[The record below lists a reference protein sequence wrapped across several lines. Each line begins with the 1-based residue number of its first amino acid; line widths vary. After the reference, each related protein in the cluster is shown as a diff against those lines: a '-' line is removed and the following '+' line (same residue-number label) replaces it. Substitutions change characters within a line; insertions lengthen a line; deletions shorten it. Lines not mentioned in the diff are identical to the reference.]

1 MIWQPYHTEVGAGTM
16 NPATFLRVLGPEPW
30 NVAYVEPSIRPA
42 DGRYGENP
50 NRWQHYYQLQV
61 ILKPDPGDSQERYL
75 RSLVALG
82 IDPSRHDIRFV
93 EDNWEAPALS
103 AWGLGWEVWLDGQE
117 ITQFTYFQQA
127 GGQTLDPVS
136 VEITY
141 GIERILMVLQD
152 VDTFVDIRW
161 NEELTYGDINLQ
173 AEKEHSRYNFE
184 TANVDRL
191 RRLFQ
196 EFEAEA
202 RSSLESGLIF
212 PAHDYVLKCSHT
224 FNILDSRGA
233 IGVTERA
240 ALFGRMRELARG
252 VAEAYLAQ
260 REALGFPW
268 RRLPG
273 MESPAT
279 RPPDQDPGSPPGS
292 PAPLALEVGTEEL
305 PVDDLESA
313 LAQLEQGFAGLLE
326 TARLGHGVLKVM
338 GTPRRLLVTVEG
350 LAPRQEEQVRL
361 VKGPPADRAFD
372 RDGHAT
378 PAAQGF
384 ARSRGLPVEALQVQ
398 EIDGGRYVVAEVRE
412 PGRSA
417 GEVLAQAI
425 PEILGGL
432 RFDRSMR
439 WGAEGASFSRPIRWL
454 VCLHGGHLVPFTF
467 AGLRSGRTTRG
478 LRFSSPEEIR
488 VRDAHDLLSLLTR
501 QGVIPDVG
509 ERRERIRQ
517 GVEALARE
525 VGGRPSEDSELLRE
539 VADLV
544 EAPAPVRG
552 AFEEKFLDLPR
563 PVLVE
568 VMRKHQRYFAVEDGE
583 GLLPYF
589 ITVRNGAGPGMDLVA
604 HGNEQVIRARFA
616 DAAYFIRKDLEKPLE
631 AHLPRLATLTFQAR
645 LGSML
650 DKSARIER
658 LADLL
663 AQELGLSPAERGVT
677 ARAAQ
682 LCKADLATQ
691 MVVEMT
697 ALQGEMGR
705 EYALRS
711 GESSD
716 VAEAILEHHL
726 PRSAGD
732 RTPQSR
738 AGLVVGLADRL
749 DTLIGLFAAGME
761 PTATKDPF
769 ALRRAAIGLA
779 QILIAQGQRFDLR
792 RGLGEAAAGLPIA
805 CPPQAIEDCLG
816 FVLIRVRGVL
826 EADYRHD
833 VIEAVLAAQGH
844 DPAGAAQAAAA
855 LEARVTRSDWPGIL
869 QAFAR
874 CVRIT
879 RDQAGAADVRE
890 DRLKEPAEQS
900 LFEALR
906 KAEGLPRMAGSVPAF
921 LDAFTPMIPAITRFF
936 EVVLVMVDDE
946 GLRANRLALLRRIA
960 ALAEGV
966 ADLSRLEGF

>member
-1 MIWQPYHTEVGAGTM
+1 
-16 NPATFLRVLGPEPW
+16 
-30 NVAYVEPSIRPA
+30 
-42 DGRYGENP
+42 
-50 NRWQHYYQLQV
+50 
-61 ILKPDPGDSQERYL
+61 
-75 RSLVALG
+75 
-82 IDPSRHDIRFV
+82 
-93 EDNWEAPALS
+93 
-103 AWGLGWEVWLDGQE
+103 
-117 ITQFTYFQQA
+117 
-127 GGQTLDPVS
+127 
-136 VEITY
+136 
-141 GIERILMVLQD
+141 
-152 VDTFVDIRW
+152 
-161 NEELTYGDINLQ
+161 
-173 AEKEHSRYNFE
+173 
-184 TANVDRL
+184 
-191 RRLFQ
+191 
-196 EFEAEA
+196 
-202 RSSLESGLIF
+202 
-212 PAHDYVLKCSHT
+212 
-224 FNILDSRGA
+224 
-233 IGVTERA
+233 
-240 ALFGRMRELARG
+240 MRELARG

-268 RRLPG
+268 KRLPG
-273 MESPAT
+273 VAGPDT
-279 RPPDQDPGSPPGS
+279 RPPDRDTAPPPGS

-313 LAQLEQGFAGLLE
+313 LAQLEQGFSGLLE
-326 TARLGHGVLKVM
+326 TARLGHGAWKVM
-338 GTPRRLLVTVEG
+338 GTPRRLLVSIEG

-372 RDGHAT
+372 GDGHAT

-384 ARSRGLPVEALQVQ
+384 ARSRGVAVEALRVH
-398 EIDGGRYVVAEVRE
+398 EIDGGRYAVAEVRE

-417 GEVLAQAI
+417 DEVLAQAI
-425 PEILGGL
+425 PEILAGL

-439 WGAEGASFSRPIRWL
+439 WGAEGVAFSRPIRWL
-454 VCLHGGHLVPFTF
+454 VCLHGEHLVPFAF

-478 LRFSSPEEIR
+478 LRFSEPEEIR
-488 VRDAHDLLSLLTR
+488 ARDAGDLLAQLGR

-509 ERRERIRQ
+509 ERREKIRQ

-525 VGGRPSEDSELLRE
+525 VGGRPSEDPGLLRE
-539 VADLV
+539 VTDLV
-544 EAPAPVRG
+544 EAPAPLRG
-552 AFEEKFLDLPR
+552 AFEERFLDLPR

-583 GLLPYF
+583 RLLPYF
-589 ITVRNGAGPGMDLVA
+589 ITVRNGGGPGMDLVA

-616 DAAYFIRKDLEKPLE
+616 DAAYFIRKDLDKPLE
-631 AHLPRLATLTFQAR
+631 DHLPRLATLTFQAR

-650 DKSARIER
+650 DKTARIER
-658 LADLL
+658 LSGLL
-663 AQELGLSPAERGVT
+663 AQEIGLAPAERGVA
-677 ARAAQ
+677 ARAAH

-705 EYALRS
+705 EYAMRA
-711 GESSD
+711 GEPPA

-726 PRSAGD
+726 PRFAGD
-732 RTPQSR
+732 RTPRSR

-792 RGLGEAAAGLPIA
+792 RGLEQAAAGLPIP

-816 FVLIRVRGVL
+816 FVLVRVRGVL
-826 EADYRHD
+826 EADHRHD
-833 VIEAVLAAQGH
+833 VVEAVQAAQGH
-844 DPAGAAQAAAA
+844 DPAGAAQAAAD
-855 LEARVTRSDWPGIL
+855 LEARVTRSDWPQIL

-890 DRLKEPAEQS
+890 DWLKEPAEQA
-900 LFEALR
+900 LFQALR
-906 KAEGLPRMAGSVPAF
+906 TAEGRPRAAGSVPAF
-921 LDAFTPMIPAITRFF
+921 LDAFAAMIPAISRFF

-946 GLRANRLALLRRIA
+946 SLRANRLALLRRIA
-960 ALAEGV
+960 GLADGV
-966 ADLSRLEGF
+966 ADFSRLEGF